1 MISMGS
7 FSADKPYKGR
17 LLVVQKLVTLDK
29 RLYERFQIHY
39 SEISATFTKM
49 IMALEAPFNSVKLP
63 QIEMPPEMQQFEE
76 SPSL

>member
-17 LLVVQKLVTLDK
+17 LLVVEKIVTLDK

-39 SEISATFTKM
+39 SAINATFTKM
-49 IMALEAPFNSVKLP
+49 IMALEAPFHSVKLP
-63 QIEMPPEMQQFEE
+63 PIEMPPEMQPFED
-76 SPSL
+76 LRAL